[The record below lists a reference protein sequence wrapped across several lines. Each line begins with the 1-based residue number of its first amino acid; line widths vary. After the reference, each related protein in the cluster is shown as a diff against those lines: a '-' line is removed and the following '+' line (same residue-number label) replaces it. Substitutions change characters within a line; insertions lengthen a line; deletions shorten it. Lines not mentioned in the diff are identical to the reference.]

1 MRNAEADYSAAHDSI
16 PSTTICCLSSV
27 DYPELAAML
36 ASLLVH
42 NRATLYSYVS
52 ANVAELSRAKGV
64 IYEQTPFVDG
74 RGGKL

>member
-1 MRNAEADYSAAHDSI
+1 
-16 PSTTICCLSSV
+16 
-27 DYPELAAML
+27 ML